1 MPITTDFRSPHS
13 GTARHLGRRSQPPRI
28 RGSSGAPTREAAVT
42 DAEAH
47 DGEREVRDIL
57 IAHGFDAR
65 RDGRLDDA
73 LDHNVAGYHFEVKR
87 TETLAPPEWTRQ
99 ADADADADGRI
110 AVVAYRRSRE
120 PWRASLPLDALA
132 RLMSFECALRDV
144 ERLCVGDAARIARR
158 ALDPMTTV
166 SVGGLGP
173 NVNVNRIG
181 VES

>member
-28 RGSSGAPTREAAVT
+28 RGSSGAPKREAAVT
-42 DAEAH
+42 DAEAQ

-65 RDGRLDDA
+65 RDGRLDNA

-87 TETLAPPEWTRQ
+87 RETVARPEWTRQ
-99 ADADADADGRI
+99 AGADADGRI

-120 PWRASLPLDALA
+120 PWWASLPLDALA
-132 RLMSFECALRDV
+132 RLMSFERALRDV
-144 ERLCVGDAARIARR
+144 ERLCAGDAGRIARQ
-158 ALDPMTTV
+158 ALEPMTTV
-166 SVGGLGP
+166 SLGGLGP

-181 VES
+181 GVEP

>member
-42 DAEAH
+42 DAEAQ

-87 TETLAPPEWTRQ
+87 RETLAPPEWTRQ
-99 ADADADADGRI
+99 AGADADGRI

-120 PWRASLPLDALA
+120 PWWASLTLDALA
-132 RLMSFECALRDV
+132 RLMSFERALRDV
-144 ERLCVGDAARIARR
+144 ERLCAGDAGRIARQ
-158 ALDPMTTV
+158 ALEPMTTV
-166 SVGGLGP
+166 SLGGLGP
-173 NVNVNRIG
+173 NVNVNRIEG

>member
-1 MPITTDFRSPHS
+1 MPITTDFRFPRS

-28 RGSSGAPTREAAVT
+28 RGSSGAPTREAAGT
-42 DAEAH
+42 DAEAQE
-47 DGEREVRDIL
+47 GEREVRDIL

-73 LDHNVAGYHFEVKR
+73 LDNNLAGYHIEVKR
-87 TETLAPPEWTRQ
+87 RETLAPPEWTRQ
-99 ADADADADGRI
+99 ADADGRI

-132 RLMSFECALRDV
+132 RLMSFESALRDV
-144 ERLCVGDAARIARR
+144 ERLCAGDAGRIARQ

-166 SVGGLGP
+166 SLGGLGP